1 MCNSQ
6 VKMVRMLDCRRLNF
20 FGSRVRSIASPS
32 GSRSLRVFAVLQKRL
47 RDLWTH
53 RSSHRLAFSAVAL
66 PGLATAGMERAAGS
80 DERRR
85 GQESKWA
92 VEIVPP
98 SSVAS
103 SKASLSSESEKTES
117 LLRTDKA
124 ESSTAKS
131 TSVDECTSD
140 VSATSCRSDRNSET
154 SRDESISA
162 QTTVNA
168 TRRGGRRLHAG
179 RKSNREPVYGLSTTR
194 CIVANC
200 TTYAS
205 YGDPVERLKLF
216 CSEHRHP
223 GTVDLKNRICM
234 FPEGC
239 SSRATYGSVGNST
252 KSAGEDQRSMHLES
266 WFCASHRGPSDF
278 KLFRRLC
285 EAQNCKK
292 IPAFGDPR
300 SGSPRFCREHKLAF
314 HVDVKNKKH
323 MVDTIRTSRKNASH
337 AARMENRVLM
347 ISSIDAMPNAWS
359 FMNVFTHEAN

>member
-1 MCNSQ
+1 MQ
-6 VKMVRMLDCRRLNF
+6 
-20 FGSRVRSIASPS
+20 
-32 GSRSLRVFAVLQKRL
+32 SRSLRVFAVLQKRL

-205 YGDPVERLKLF
+205 YGDPVERLKLYVKEVG
-216 CSEHRHP
+216 SIMIQTEASALASVRSI
-223 GTVDLKNRICM
+223 DIREQSISRIA
-234 FPEGC
+234 FGC

-252 KSAGEDQRSMHLES
+252 KSAGEDQ
-266 WFCASHRGPSDF
+266 
-278 KLFRRLC
+278 RLC